1 MNVVTHHLEDKEI
14 QTGCDPF
21 TAAAQGDPCAPC
33 QPHMALTFE
42 EEAILAEMRLIKDL
56 VRPITERLNEIRLHE
71 GTVGAVE
78 AAAGT
83 DDEWKNLATQLEH
96 LRAQWK
102 EWQKRLEEA
111 IEQKLIRL
119 GHREPR

>member
-1 MNVVTHHLEDKEI
+1 MTHYLEDKEI

-21 TAAAQGDPCAPC
+21 RAAAGGDPCAPC

-42 EEAILAEMRLIKDL
+42 EEAILAEMRRIKDM

-71 GTVGAVE
+71 VTVGAAG

-83 DDEWKNLATQLEH
+83 DDEWKNLAAQLEH

-102 EWQKRLEEA
+102 EWQKRLEDA

-119 GHREPR
+119 GHREPK